1 MFNSDRQTNTNCKF
15 KIFASAKTILT
26 EKVMIHFTNAE
37 TKLCVKQNLI
47 KYLERREIRAS

>member
-37 TKLCVKQNLI
+37 TLC
-47 KYLERREIRAS
+47 